1 MSLEARD
8 VSYRY
13 DPKSWV
19 FQQMNMQ
26 VKQGEVVGLWGPS
39 GCGKTSLG
47 RILAGYAEPVAGQ
60 VLLDGNTTPTYR
72 SISGSAGIPA
82 SGESCE
88 STLAN
93 ASCTSGGVCAG

>member
-60 VLLDGNTTPTYR
+60 VLLDGNPLPRT
-72 SISGSAGIPA
+72 
-82 SGESCE
+82 
-88 STLAN
+88 
-93 ASCTSGGVCAG
+93 GVCPVRAWYSNIRRKL